1 MKKPGLLNNNE
12 SNYKSNYRYNI
23 ILIDPLYIIDS
34 NLTHNIVNQH
44 PERIPSFFN
53 DLGTYFVH
61 QVYCEG
67 RASRFMHIFSSILS
81 RLDMKSLMRIK
92 VNLYPRTPTL
102 EVHAAHTDY
111 DYPHTGA
118 VFYLNTNNG
127 NTILED
133 GTRIASIAN
142 RVLLFDAST
151 PHSSTSTTDSKA
163 RFNININYE

>member
-1 MKKPGLLNNNE
+1 MNKITHTIRDNFLPQRELIKLQATLHSPDFDWYYMKHINGKAAQ
-12 SNYKSNYRYNI
+12 
-23 ILIDPLYIIDS
+23 DS
-34 NLTHNIVNQH
+34 
-44 PERIPSFFN
+44 
-53 DLGTYFVH
+53 LGSYFVH
-61 QVYCEG
+61 LAYYQG
-67 RASRFMHIFSSILS
+67 KASRFMHIFSSILS
-81 RLDMKSLMRIK
+81 RLNMKSLMRIK

-127 NTILED
+127 KTILAD

-151 PHSSTSTTDSKA
+151 PHSSTSTSDSKA